1 MTRSCWRLHILEV
14 KTEDLTEAMIRVT
27 ADVFVD
33 YVALTG
39 VIIRHPALPGASQRV
54 FSFHG
59 LFRLRNSFLGTS
71 GKGEDMLRNEKR

>member
-1 MTRSCWRLHILEV
+1 MTRSCWLHILEV
-14 KTEDLTEAMIRVT
+14 KTEDLIEAMIRVT
-27 ADVFVD
+27 ADVFGN

-39 VIIRHPALPGASQRV
+39 VIIRHPALSGANQRG

-71 GKGEDMLRNEKR
+71 GREEDVPRSEKR